1 MLYMLYFILILLLAV
16 PLGIVLVG
24 FVLSAPRYKGPV
36 SDHFNG
42 RQFINPGGVKTK
54 GFQDVVKWLRERER
68 GPWTAQRNSV
78 KGDKPVARV
87 EQGIRITFINH
98 TTFLIQTD
106 GLNII
111 TDPVYSERAS
121 PFSWAGPKRMREPG
135 IAFEYLPQIDIVL
148 LSHNHYDHLDI
159 HTVKKLNQT
168 FHPKFIVPLGVSAF
182 LKRSGIDA
190 FQELDWWQELRIKND
205 VAVQAVPAQHF
216 SGRGTFDRDAT
227 LWCGY
232 LLKRTEGNIY
242 FAGDTGYNEHTFK
255 EIGERCAP
263 VKAALIP
270 IGAYK
275 PKWFMSPIHC
285 SPDEAVQIHEDTGSS
300 FSIASHFGTF
310 PLADDGKDEA
320 VQDLALALSKS
331 QKTYKPFIAMP
342 EGKAIDV
349 E

>member
-1 MLYMLYFILILLLAV
+1 MLYIILILLLAA
-16 PLGIVLVG
+16 PLGIILTG
-24 FVLSAPRYKGPV
+24 FALSAPRYKGPV

-42 RQFINPGGVKTK
+42 KQFINPGGIKTK
-54 GFQDVVKWLRERER
+54 GLKDVIKWMVERER
-68 GPWTAQRNSV
+68 GSWTPQHHDV
-78 KGDKPVARV
+78 KGEKPLARV
-87 EQGIRITFINH
+87 PQGIRITFINH
-98 TTFLIQTD
+98 TTFLIQTE
-106 GLNII
+106 GLNIL

-121 PFSWAGPKRMREPG
+121 PFSWIGPKRMRKPG
-135 IAFEYLPQIDIVL
+135 IAFEDLPQIDIVL

-159 HTVKKLNQT
+159 GTVKKLART
-168 FHPKFIVPLGVSAF
+168 FHPKFIVPLGVGAF

-190 FQELDWWQELRIKND
+190 FHELDWWQELSINSD
-205 VAVQAVPAQHF
+205 IAVQALPAQHF
-216 SGRGTFDRDAT
+216 SGRGMLDRDAT

-232 LLKRTEGNIY
+232 LVKRTDGNIY
-242 FAGDTGYNEHTFK
+242 FAGDTGYNNHTFK

-285 SPDEAVQIHEDTGSS
+285 SPDEAVQIHDETRSS

-320 VQDLALALSKS
+320 VQDLARALSQS
-331 QKTYKPFIAMP
+331 QKTHRPFITLQ

-349 E
+349 G